1 MKFIIFISDTIRH
14 GNFPRID
21 GFSYS
26 MDHDKYLYEGR
37 ELTVGEFNDAAKTV
51 FSPEFRNQGFT
62 FLVQAVGPEIEA
74 QIAKDKAEAAEMLA
88 AANKAA
94 KKAAAVAAVDEQV
107 IAPDPAAPEFSFEGR
122 HIFQGGVR
130 VAGLFGEDSQLRV
143 RAEHANLRP
152 AIEAWLSANPQ

>member
-1 MKFIIFISDTIRH
+1 
-14 GNFPRID
+14 
-21 GFSYS
+21 
-26 MDHDKYLYEGR
+26 
-37 ELTVGEFNDAAKTV
+37 LTVGEFNDAAKTV

-74 QIAKDKAEAAEMLA
+74 QIAKDKADAAEALA